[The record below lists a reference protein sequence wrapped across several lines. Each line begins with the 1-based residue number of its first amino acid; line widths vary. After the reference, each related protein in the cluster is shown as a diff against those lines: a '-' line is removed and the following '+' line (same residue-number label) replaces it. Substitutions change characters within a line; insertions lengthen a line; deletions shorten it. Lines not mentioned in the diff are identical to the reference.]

1 MLQGFVER
9 SEMVPE
15 EGAWARQEV
24 QDRLVGDTELDPS
37 LPRSSVAE
45 QPQAF
50 RLADAQAR
58 WEQMP
63 VGDRAE
69 WLARAQGRKIREPAA
84 RHLSDERVALL
95 LLADSL

>member
-58 WEQMP
+58 
-63 VGDRAE
+63 
-69 WLARAQGRKIREPAA
+69 
-84 RHLSDERVALL
+84 
-95 LLADSL
+95 